1 MIEQT
6 KIEYTKEQKLVEVSC
21 LRCKETVKEL
31 VSANPFNVRKMNRPF
46 FSFFSLISHPNCIR
60 QLVEACRRFTL
71 NANPV
76 FSSVYQYI
84 AFLENEDTRSE
95 LLLNVLSLEQ
105 QLKELVGATKEHAV
119 QAQYGKPEAGVETKK
134 HLEECGEEFLLTM
147 EKLRPS
153 NEGKFYSFW
162 SRG

>member
-1 MIEQT
+1 M
-6 KIEYTKEQKLVEVSC
+6 
-21 LRCKETVKEL
+21 
-31 VSANPFNVRKMNRPF
+31 
-46 FSFFSLISHPNCIR
+46 
-60 QLVEACRRFTL
+60 

-84 AFLENEDTRSE
+84 ASLENEDTRSE